1 MGTILISWPTD
12 TDRTALC
19 QNPLSHPSH
28 NFLKFIKPIV
38 NVVYLNYSVCIISQ
52 VTLFNTKDV
61 TVILYTLDFVLGGQG
76 MGGGVNEQHRS
87 TESSKGILFHQ
98 SALLLWMFLVYGVFD
113 FDNLGDLQC

>member
-1 MGTILISWPTD
+1 M
-12 TDRTALC
+12 
-19 QNPLSHPSH
+19 
-28 NFLKFIKPIV
+28 

-61 TVILYTLDFVLGGQG
+61 TVILYTLDFLLGGGGGGQG
-76 MGGGVNEQHRS
+76 RGGVNEQHRS